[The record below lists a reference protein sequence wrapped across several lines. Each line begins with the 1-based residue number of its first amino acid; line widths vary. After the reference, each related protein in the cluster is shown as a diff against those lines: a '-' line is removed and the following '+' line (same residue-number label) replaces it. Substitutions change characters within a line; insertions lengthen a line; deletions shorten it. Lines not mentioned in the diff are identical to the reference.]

1 MRYEKIHEDNFEENY
16 ILWLAH
22 NVLIV
27 ANVNKKRKDESV
39 AEWSAYIGA
48 VADKGEW
55 EKIRNHGSKL
65 PRKVAEVLFPFS
77 ETHRWR

>member
-1 MRYEKIHEDNFEENY
+1 MNYEKIHEDNWEENY

-22 NVLIV
+22 NVLVV

-48 VADKGEW
+48 VKNKEEW
-55 EKIRNHGSKL
+55 EKVGESGDKL